1 MSATTKVGQKIQTDN
16 TADSPAATA
25 TATATGA
32 AAPVMTRAQSHKL
45 LLVALILASLVLA
58 AASLALGSRSIPP
71 GEVIAA
77 LHGAGEQDI
86 HDIVWNLRMPR
97 TFLAYFAGAALAVAG
112 VLAQSWT
119 RNPLADPGFIGVT
132 AGASFFVALG
142 TAIGIATST
151 GMRTTL
157 ALAGAGITTLLVL
170 AVSRR
175 FQDPLTLILV
185 GAGVSASLG
194 SGAMI
199 IGLYSTDVLDS
210 MRRWTI
216 GSTFGRG
223 PEDVAIA
230 GIGLVLGLACA
241 AMAARPLDLLA
252 MGEESSLAL
261 GGSPTTARVGAAL
274 SVVVLAGSATAATG
288 PIAFVGFAIPHIV
301 RRVVGPSVAT
311 MLLPS
316 ALLGGCAV
324 LAADIIGRLIVGS
337 SELEMSIVLAI
348 VGAPFL
354 IWGAH
359 RGVGRAWGQ

>member
-16 TADSPAATA
+16 AADSPA
-25 TATATGA
+25 ATATGA

-58 AASLALGSRSIPP
+58 VASLALGSRSIPP

-230 GIGLVLGLACA
+230 GIGLVIGLACA

>member
-25 TATATGA
+25 TATGTAV
-32 AAPVMTRAQSHKL
+32 PVMTRAQSHKL

-58 AASLALGSRSIPP
+58 VASLTLGSRSIPP

-175 FQDPLTLILV
+175 FQDPLTLVLV
-185 GAGVSASLG
+185 GAGVSAALG

-311 MLLPS
+311 MLFPS

>member
-16 TADSPAATA
+16 TADSP
-25 TATATGA
+25 TATGA
-32 AAPVMTRAQSHKL
+32 AAPVMTRAPRHKL

-58 AASLALGSRSIPP
+58 VASLTLGSRSIPP

-132 AGASFFVALG
+132 AGASFFVAIG

-175 FQDPLTLILV
+175 FQDPLTLVLV
-185 GAGVSASLG
+185 GAGVSAALG

-230 GIGLVLGLACA
+230 GIGLVIGLACA

>member
-16 TADSPAATA
+16 TADSP
-25 TATATGA
+25 TATGA

-58 AASLALGSRSIPP
+58 VASLTLGSRSIPP

-132 AGASFFVALG
+132 AGASFFVAIG

-175 FQDPLTLILV
+175 FQDPLTLVLV
-185 GAGVSASLG
+185 GAGVSAALG

-230 GIGLVLGLACA
+230 GIGPVLGLACA

>member
-1 MSATTKVGQKIQTDN
+1 MDGQQIQSDSA
-16 TADSPAATA
+16 ADSPTI
-25 TATATGA
+25 TGTPT
-32 AAPVMTRAQSHKL
+32 PVVARAQSHKM
-45 LLVALILASLVLA
+45 LLVAFILASLVLA
-58 AASLALGSRSIPP
+58 VASLAVGSRSIPP

-86 HDIVWNLRMPR
+86 RDIVWNLRLPR

-151 GMRTTL
+151 SMRTAL
-157 ALAGAGITTLLVL
+157 ALVGASITTLLVL

-175 FQDPLTLILV
+175 FEDPLTLILV
-185 GAGVSASLG
+185 GAGVSAALG

-230 GIGLVLGLACA
+230 GIGLAIGVTCA
-241 AMAARPLDLLA
+241 AMVARPLDLLA

-311 MLLPS
+311 LLMPS

-324 LAADIIGRLIVGS
+324 LAADITGRLIAGN

-359 RGVGRAWGQ
+359 RGVGRGWGNNV